1 MYSGEL
7 SLECKNIDGKWGYAN
22 SENMFVITPTFD
34 EANCFSEGLAAVKD
48 GGNGDLLT
56 LKAIMLS
63 IHNLTMLGVF
73 SRD

>member
-48 GGNGDLLT
+48 GGKWGFIDPQGNYVINPQFDY
-56 LKAIMLS
+56 AWS
-63 IHNLTMLGVF
+63 F